1 MFLLLV
7 YVFGAL
13 SISFLCSILEA
24 ALLSVRGVELE
35 ERKARGERGAEILLH
50 LKRKRIDDAIS
61 AILILNTIA
70 HTVGATLAGYQ
81 AGEVYGDEYVEVF
94 AGVLTLLI
102 LFFTEIIPKTLGTVH
117 ASTLVPF
124 VARTLQGLVWS
135 LKPALYVT
143 RLLTGFLARH
153 EKKLV
158 TRGELAAMVAMAAR
172 EGTLGDADSKLVSN
186 VLRYDEIK
194 VQDVMTPRTVV
205 CALPAQATFADLL
218 ADEKAHVFSRIP
230 VYEGTPDHVVGY
242 VLQRDVLAEIAKGAD
257 PATPLS
263 EHAREALHLPEQL
276 SVRTALRRLTEGRR
290 HLALVLDE
298 FGGVSGLVTLE
309 DLVETLLGIEIL
321 DESDR
326 VADLRVEAVRLRE
339 KRLAAR
345 FPGEVEGAGS
355 AGP

>member
-7 YVFGAL
+7 YVVGAL

-35 ERKARGERGAEILLH
+35 ERKARGDRGAELLLH
-50 LKRKRIDDAIS
+50 LKRQRIDDAIS

-70 HTVGATLAGYQ
+70 HTAGAALAGAQ
-81 AGEVYGDEYVEVF
+81 VGKVYGDDYVGVF
-94 AGVLTLLI
+94 SAVLIFLV

-117 ASTLVPF
+117 ASKLVGF
-124 VARTLQGLVWS
+124 VARTLEGLVWL

-153 EKKLV
+153 EKKPV

-186 VLRYDEIK
+186 VLRYDEITLE
-194 VQDVMTPRTVV
+194 DVMTPRTVV
-205 CALPAQATFADLL
+205 CALPARATLADLL
-218 ADEKAHVFSRIP
+218 ADEKAHVYSRIP
-230 VYEGTPDHVVGY
+230 IYQGTPDHVVGY

-257 PATPLS
+257 PSTPLAD
-263 EHAREALHLPEQL
+263 HAREALHLPEQL
-276 SVRTALRRLTEGRR
+276 SVRTALRRLTEGHQ

-326 VADLRVEAVRLRE
+326 VADLRAEAIRLRE

-345 FPGEVEGAGS
+345 FPGEVEGAGP
-355 AGP
+355 AGS